1 MDGFHPLPWSRTSY
15 RPLTMA
21 IVNERNVAETPILKN
36 RICINFRSFEPKL
49 FWDAFYHGSR
59 YQRSCWLSCRRGS
72 IYQWRKVVCLFC
84 FYLWDPLNWDASNC
98 VLGLFGKLLRRKG
111 TLALVSWHLDLQCRE
126 VLEYWMIL
134 SLKIKLN

>member
-21 IVNERNVAETPILKN
+21 IVKERNVAETPILKN
-36 RICINFRSFEPKL
+36 RIFINFRSFEPKL

-72 IYQWRKVVCLFC
+72 IYQWRKVVCLF
-84 FYLWDPLNWDASNC
+84 LTLRTPKPWDLLSHSWYCWCEGAPKFFSNVYIQDAR
-98 VLGLFGKLLRRKG
+98 VI
-111 TLALVSWHLDLQCRE
+111 
-126 VLEYWMIL
+126 EYWIIF
-134 SLKIKLN
+134 SLKI